1 MKKLLIGFGLVLL
14 SCNSNSHKKET
25 VVEMGSNKEI
35 KSVEICNCDSL
46 LKNEEGLMTLNQQP
60 FTGIC
65 ELYYPNSSTK
75 YMSQQLLDGEVNG
88 SIFYYDKDGN
98 VILEEEYVKGKKIGE
113 KDEILHVNCKELVA
127 KENEREGKIYYYSEK
142 PFTGSCEDYYPNSDQ
157 VYLVSNYKNGKLN
170 GYTTYF
176 NKDGSVLI
184 MNKYENNNI
193 VSEFTTSMSE
203 IEK

>member
-1 MKKLLIGFGLVLL
+1 M
-14 SCNSNSHKKET
+14 SCNNSKKDT
-25 VVEMGSNKEI
+25 VVEMGANKEVTSV
-35 KSVEICNCDSL
+35 KSCHCDSL
-46 LKNEEGLMTLNQQP
+46 TKNNDGLMVLNNQP
-60 FTGIC
+60 FTGVC
-65 ELYYPNSSTK
+65 ELYYPNSTTK
-75 YMSQQLLDGEVNG
+75 YMTQQLLDGEING

-113 KDEILHVNCKELVA
+113 KDEILQVNCKELVP
-127 KENEREGKIYYYSEK
+127 KKNGNEDKIYYYNDK
-142 PFTGSCEDYYPNSDQ
+142 PFTGTCQDFYPNSDQ
-157 VYLVSNYKNGKLN
+157 VYLVSSYKNGKLN

-184 MNKYENNNI
+184 MNKYENNVV